1 MLVEIDPLGTEESRK
16 VMIMCDNERNA
27 ELHVKRP
34 NEAELEESKSP
45 GTLNRPN
52 TGSAWTLEADGV
64 E

>member
-1 MLVEIDPLGTEESRK
+1 
-16 VMIMCDNERNA
+16 MIMCDNERNA